1 MNTQLMPA
9 ENTLMQAKEAI
20 TALIPVE
27 SFNKFRTFIA
37 SASLDNPELNNATHA
52 SITRAFIDCANI
64 GLMPDG
70 QEATIVTRK
79 DNKTNTIVATFQP
92 MVKGVVRVINKS
104 PEIKSFHV
112 KAVYEGDDFQM
123 WSDETGD
130 HFKLNPAF
138 GVDRSDKSITL
149 FYASAV
155 LANGTV
161 IIEVMTRAQVD
172 KHMACAKQ
180 PYIWKAWYSEMGI
193 KTIIHRI
200 LKRLPVSNPE
210 IVQGLEH
217 SLDLDLNKAPEPSE
231 KLLETCSDDK
241 FKENSATW
249 KALIVSGKKDVN
261 GLIATLKTKTRL
273 TDEQKLEIA
282 SWELVEAEYM
292 EESA

>member
-20 TALIPVE
+20 TALIPAE
-27 SFNKFRTFIA
+27 SFDKFRTFIA
-37 SASLDNPELNNATHA
+37 SASLDNPDLNLATHA

-70 QEATIVTRK
+70 QEAAIVTRK
-79 DNKTNTIVATFQP
+79 DHKAGTIIATFQP
-92 MVKGVVRVINKS
+92 MVKGVVRVINSS
-104 PEIKSFHV
+104 PEIRSFHV
-112 KAVYEGDDFQM
+112 KAVYQGDDFKM

-130 HFKLNPAF
+130 HFTLNPAF
-138 GVDRSDKSITL
+138 GVDRGDKDITL

-161 IIEVMTRAQVD
+161 IIEVMTRSQID

-217 SLDLDLNKAPEPSE
+217 SLDLDLNKAPEKVE
-231 KLLETCSDDK
+231 KPLEYCSPEK
-241 FKENSATW
+241 FTENTAAW
-249 KALIVSGKKDVN
+249 KALIESGKKDAN
-261 GLIATLKTKTRL
+261 SLIATLETKTKL